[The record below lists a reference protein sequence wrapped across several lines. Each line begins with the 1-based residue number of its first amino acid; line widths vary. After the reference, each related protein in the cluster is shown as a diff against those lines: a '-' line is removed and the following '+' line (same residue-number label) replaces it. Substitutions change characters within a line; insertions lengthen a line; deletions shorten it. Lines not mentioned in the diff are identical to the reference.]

1 MSVPVLTFFN
11 NKGGVGKTSLVY
23 HLAWMFSEMGK
34 RVVAID
40 LDPQA
45 NLTSAFLPEDELE
58 MLWDLD
64 NKSPGADTI
73 FQCVRPLT
81 EVGDIRTPQT
91 KRITSRL
98 HLVPGDLALAGF
110 EDFLSQEWPNSLGSG
125 SLYRPFRVLSA
136 FWQVAQLAAQQHS
149 ADLILADVGPNLGAI
164 NRSALIG
171 SDHVVIP
178 LAADLYSLQ
187 GLRNLGPTLR
197 AWRSDWQKRVAN
209 WPTPE
214 YSLPAGTM
222 RPVGY
227 IVQQHTER
235 LSRPVKAYN
244 KWAARIPSVYRTSIL
259 GTLSE
264 NIPLESDP
272 YCLARLKHYR
282 SLVPMAQEVRKPIF
296 HLTSADGAIGS
307 HSYAVSDARKDFMAL
322 AQRILGEIGLPV

>member
-1 MSVPVLTFFN
+1 MTTPVLTFFN

-23 HLAWMFSEMGK
+23 HLAWMLSDLGK
-34 RVVAID
+34 RVVTID

-58 MLWDLD
+58 RLWDVD
-64 NKSPGADTI
+64 GQRPRADTV
-73 FQCVRPLT
+73 FHCVRPLT
-81 EVGDIRTPQT
+81 EVGDIAAPAT
-91 KRITSRL
+91 KRITPNL

-125 SLYRPFRVLSA
+125 TLYRPFRVLSA
-136 FWQVAQLAAQQHS
+136 FWQVAQAAAAQHDAQ
-149 ADLILADVGPNLGAI
+149 LILADVGPNLGAI

-197 AWRSDWQKRVAN
+197 TWRSDWGKRVSN
-209 WPTPE
+209 WTQPSFP
-214 YSLPAGTM
+214 LPRGGM
-222 RPVGY
+222 QPVGY
-227 IVQQHTER
+227 IVQQHIER
-235 LSRPVKAYN
+235 LSRPVMAYN
-244 KWAARIPSVYRTSIL
+244 KWADRIPGVYRASVLDAVT
-259 GTLSE
+259 E
-264 NIPLESDP
+264 AVPLESDS

-296 HLTSADGAIGS
+296 HLTAADGAIGN
-307 HSYAVSDARKDFMAL
+307 HSYAVSDARADFMRL
-322 AQRILGEIGLPV
+322 AQTILSLIGF